1 MKKLI
6 SMLLA
11 VAVIIMSFAGCSI
24 KAGKYVGTWEAES
37 VEYDGTKYSISE
49 YVAMGGD
56 EFDKAQM
63 VIKDTGKAYLS
74 DANSE
79 YVVDW
84 AATENGI
91 KLGQTECV
99 LIDGKI
105 CVEYGESKVYFKRT
119 SKNQT
124 IKGENNENTEKDT
137 ESDDSAVA
145 IRNSPDKY
153 TWYIKS
159 YKGKNC
165 ATIGYTSVGGD
176 RFDTY
181 GESLLEIIFVSADG
195 TYINPESENDLKGY
209 VVTDQNIAPNS
220 ELKLTFQKDSDG
232 KEYDNLVESQTYEK
246 IVLSVRK
253 INSIKNDKV
262 SLLKINPS
270 PNKYTRYIED
280 YRGRNLASCGYT
292 SMGGDLMDTYGEAL
306 VKLIVVSETG
316 EFVDPE
322 KKDVL
327 KGYVVTK
334 QNVAPNTELKLVF
347 EKDSDGKEYDNLVE
361 TQNIEEIELTVK
373 PIKTSK

>member
-1 MKKLI
+1 MKKFI
-6 SMLLA
+6 SIWLA
-11 VAVIIMSFAGCSI
+11 ATLIIMSFAGCSI

-37 VEYDGTKYSISE
+37 VEADGTKYSISE

-56 EFDKAQM
+56 EFNKAKI

-74 DANSE
+74 DADSG

-84 AATENGI
+84 TETEKGI
-91 KLGQTECV
+91 RLGQTECV
-99 LIDGKI
+99 LIDGRI

-124 IKGENNENTEKDT
+124 IKEENNENTEKDT

-145 IRNSPDKY
+145 ISSSPDKY

-246 IVLSVRK
+246 IVLSVKK
-253 INSIKNDKV
+253 INSIKNDKM

-292 SMGGDLMDTYGEAL
+292 SVGGNIMDTYGEAYIKL
-306 VKLIVVSETG
+306 VVVSETG
-316 EFVDPE
+316 EFVDPGN
-322 KKDVL
+322 KDVL

-347 EKDSDGKEYDNLVE
+347 EKDSDGK
-361 TQNIEEIELTVK
+361 
-373 PIKTSK
+373 